1 MAVVVV
7 IISWLRCNHL
17 GFCNYF
23 GTILVTFFFSFCC
36 CWIAISTRRCLALH
50 LDVANSFGR
59 WVNLVFS
66 TKTCVFLFTCT
77 PRIWTLETDIKTKTV
92 CYIQCSDANQCTV
105 PSSVRNMEQN
115 IFNSLSFEFWSLY
128 HNKIKSSMQM
138 KPPNHL
144 YLKIE
149 NTNFL
154 NICENKI
161 KWKELKT

>member
-1 MAVVVV
+1 LAVVVV

-23 GTILVTFFFSFCC
+23 GYFSFLV
-36 CWIAISTRRCLALH
+36 AGLQYLHADVLHFH

-59 WVNLVFS
+59 WVNSVFS

-77 PRIWTLETDIKTKTV
+77 LRIWTLETDIKTKTV

-154 NICENKI
+154 K
-161 KWKELKT
+161 K